1 MCFAAAILSSMSLRD
16 GYMSQPRNGTPGD
29 VEEIHW
35 PSLVAAV
42 SSISAVGIA
51 IGLGLPLLSI
61 ILEKRG
67 IPSTL
72 IGLNTAMA
80 GVAAMV
86 AAPIT
91 TKLAHRF
98 GVAQTMIWAVV
109 ISALSALC
117 FYYAQDFWMW
127 FPLRFAF
134 HGATTTLFILSEFWI
149 NAASPPSK
157 RGFVLGIYATVLS
170 LGFAAGPLLFSVL
183 GSDGILPFAVG
194 ACAIL
199 LAAVPIF
206 IARYESPVLE
216 EKPELHFMR
225 YVFLVPSAT
234 AAVFIFGAVEA
245 GGLALFPIYA
255 VRASFTESQA
265 ALLLT
270 VMGIGNMIF
279 QIPVGLLSDR
289 MKDKRPLLAGMAFMG
304 LIGSLM
310 LPFLVHSWVMMAG
323 VLLFW
328 GGCVAGLYTVGL
340 SHLGSRLTGS
350 DLAAANAAFVFCYAV
365 GTVAGPQ
372 VIGAAID
379 VAGNNGFAWAIAG
392 FFGLYALLSAARLLF
407 IRKRT

>member
-1 MCFAAAILSSMSLRD
+1 
-16 GYMSQPRNGTPGD
+16 MSQPRNGTTPGD

-80 GVAAMV
+80 GIAAMA
-86 AAPIT
+86 AAPVT
-91 TKLAHRF
+91 TKLAHKY
-98 GVAQTMIWAVV
+98 GVAPTMIWAVV
-109 ISALSALC
+109 ISAISALG

-170 LGFAAGPLLFSVL
+170 LGFAGGPLLFSIL

-194 ACAIL
+194 AGAVL
-199 LAAVPIF
+199 LAAIPIY

-225 YVFLVPSAT
+225 YVFLVPTAT

-255 VRASFTESQA
+255 VRASFTEAQA

-270 VMGIGNMIF
+270 VMGIGNVIF
-279 QIPVGLLSDR
+279 QIPVGLLSDQ
-289 MKDKRPLLAGMAFMG
+289 MKDKRPLLAAMAFMG
-304 LIGSLM
+304 LIGALM
-310 LPFLVHSWVMMAG
+310 LPVLVHSWILMAAI
-323 VLLFW
+323 LLFW

-392 FFGLYALLSAARLLF
+392 FFGLYALLSAVRLLF
-407 IRKRT
+407 LRKRA

>member
-1 MCFAAAILSSMSLRD
+1 
-16 GYMSQPRNGTPGD
+16 MSQPRNGTPGD

-91 TKLAHRF
+91 TKLAHAY
-98 GVAQTMIWAVV
+98 GVAQTRCSGGGGLGNQRRQLLLCAGLLDVV
-109 ISALSALC
+109 P
-117 FYYAQDFWMW
+117 
-127 FPLRFAF
+127 PLRFAF

-149 NAASPPSK
+149 NAA
-157 RGFVLGIYATVLS
+157 
-170 LGFAAGPLLFSVL
+170 FAAIQTRLRARYLCDRALARLRGGPLLFSVL

-199 LAAVPIF
+199 MAAIPIF
-206 IARYESPVLE
+206 VARHESPVLE

-255 VRASFTESQA
+255 VRAASPR
-265 ALLLT
+265 LK
-270 VMGIGNMIF
+270 
-279 QIPVGLLSDR
+279 P
-289 MKDKRPLLAGMAFMG
+289 
-304 LIGSLM
+304 
-310 LPFLVHSWVMMAG
+310 PF
-323 VLLFW
+323 
-328 GGCVAGLYTVGL
+328 C
-340 SHLGSRLTGS
+340 
-350 DLAAANAAFVFCYAV
+350 
-365 GTVAGPQ
+365 
-372 VIGAAID
+372 
-379 VAGNNGFAWAIAG
+379 
-392 FFGLYALLSAARLLF
+392 
-407 IRKRT
+407 

>member
-1 MCFAAAILSSMSLRD
+1 
-16 GYMSQPRNGTPGD
+16 MSQPRNGTTPGD

-35 PSLVAAV
+35 PSLVAAI

-80 GVAAMV
+80 GVAAMA

-91 TKLAHRF
+91 TKLAHKY
-98 GVAQTMIWAVV
+98 GVAPTMIWAVV
-109 ISALSALC
+109 ISAISALG

-170 LGFAAGPLLFSVL
+170 FGFAGGPLLFSIL
-183 GSDGILPFAVG
+183 GSEGVLPFAVG
-194 ACAIL
+194 AGAVL
-199 LAAVPIF
+199 LAAIPIY

-225 YVFLVPSAT
+225 YVFLVPTAT

-270 VMGIGNMIF
+270 VMGIGNVIF

-289 MKDKRPLLAGMAFMG
+289 MKDKRPLLAAMAFMG

-310 LPFLVHSWVMMAG
+310 LPVLVHSWILMAT

-392 FFGLYALLSAARLLF
+392 FFGLYALLSSIRLLF
-407 IRKRT
+407 LRKRA